1 MIFTCDKS
9 VLCEQALKVSR
20 AVSNKSPM
28 AALTGILII
37 AKNGNLTLTGY
48 DLEMAMKT
56 NVEADIKQE
65 GKIILDAKLFT
76 DILRKLPEGT
86 VKVEVNERNFCTISL
101 SKSVFNLVGINADE
115 YPGLP
120 TVENGKE
127 ISLDKDLFASMIRQ
141 TIFCHAEP
149 SISPKA
155 IYTGLFCAI
164 ENGEIMMAAIDGY
177 RIAIRKE
184 KLESDIRLAFI
195 CPAKA
200 MAEILK
206 MCESEDGDIH
216 IYSSTRHIIFEI
228 NNITVISR
236 LIDGEFLDFEKLI
249 PTEEEIILR
258 TQYNCADMIETFDRI
273 SPMVTDPRKTPIR
286 CIIKDGIFKAICNTE
301 IGTAQ
306 DEFEI
311 EMNGDNL
318 EIGFRSNYILD
329 AVRAAD
335 CDKVKMNFK
344 GATGQAVIKPI
355 EGEEFIFIILPIRL
369 K

>member
-1 MIFTCDKS
+1 MTFTCDKS
-9 VLCEQALKVSR
+9 ILCDAALKVSR

-28 AALTGILII
+28 VALTGILLI
-37 AKNGNLTLTGY
+37 AKNGKLTLTGY

-56 NVEADIKQE
+56 TIEANIEKE
-65 GKIILDAKLFT
+65 GKIVLDSKLFT
-76 DILRKLPEGT
+76 DILRKLPDGD
-86 VKVEVNERNFCTISL
+86 VKVEVNERNLCVISL
-101 SKSVFNLVGINADE
+101 YKSVFNLVGINADQ
-115 YPGLP
+115 YPNLP

-127 ISLDKDLFASMIRQ
+127 ITLNKELFASMIRQ

-149 SISPKA
+149 STSPKA

-184 KLESDIRLAFI
+184 KLESDTRLAFI

-206 MCESEDGDIH
+206 MCESEEGDIK

-228 NNITVISR
+228 NNFTVISR
-236 LIDGEFLDFEKLI
+236 LIDGEFLEFEKLI
-249 PTEEEIILR
+249 PTEQEIVLK
-258 TQYNCADMIETFDRI
+258 TEYNCADMIETFDRI
-273 SPMVTDPRKTPIR
+273 SPMVTDARKTPIR
-286 CIIKDGIFKAICNTE
+286 CIIKDGVFKAICNTE
-301 IGTAQ
+301 IGAAQ

-311 EMNGDNL
+311 DMQGQNL

-335 CDKVKMNFK
+335 CDKVKMDFK
-344 GATGQAVIKPI
+344 GVTGQAVIKPVK
-355 EGEEFIFIILPIRL
+355 GEDFIFVILPIRL